1 MADTHAFFIA
11 AAYGASA
18 LSIVALA
25 LWIVLDGR
33 AVRRRLAAMEARG
46 IRRRSG
52 TGAGD
57 GR

>member
-18 LSIVALA
+18 VSIALLG
-25 LWIVLDGR
+25 LWILFDGR
-33 AVRRRLAAMEARG
+33 AVRRQLAAMEARG
-46 IRRRSG
+46 IRRRSSPG
-52 TGAGD
+52 TGD